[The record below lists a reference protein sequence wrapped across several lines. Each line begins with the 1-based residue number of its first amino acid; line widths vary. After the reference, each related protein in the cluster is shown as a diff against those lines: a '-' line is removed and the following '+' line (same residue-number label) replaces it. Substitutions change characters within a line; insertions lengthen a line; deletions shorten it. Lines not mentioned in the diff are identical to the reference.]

1 MAGETLAGTG
11 AGPVAAGVDRSGRA
25 ASGGYAKTWLM
36 VFRARADRTIAAG
49 RVVLASASLFAIWLD
64 PTQPKRYQGLAYTL
78 LATYTVY
85 ALLCAVLAWRSGAPR
100 LRDAAVRHVGD
111 LAAFAL
117 FMYLTD
123 GPTSPLFP
131 FLIFA
136 ILAGTLHWQWKGTVW
151 TAVACVLILLSLGAA
166 DLIDVTDAELGFR
179 TFVIRIVYLG
189 VAAVMLAWLGVHQ
202 QEVRAELLRL
212 AEHAPEAP
220 DGTAWPIR
228 TALDYATSVI
238 QAPRAALL
246 WTDAEEPWTFLSI
259 MAGGRLKE
267 EQLPPG
273 SLSPWLTDPLQG
285 ASLVVTG
292 DAEGGTLV
300 HQGLG
305 RFERWQGADSGV
317 HLELAARLAA
327 GSIVTVAV
335 KAAGIEARLF
345 LLDIPNASLDDVL
358 IAEVVAGRLAALLE
372 QARLVGQL
380 RTAAASEERVRI
392 ARDLH
397 DGVLQSLAGAALQ
410 LRSLPPLIARAPDE
424 AVTRLALIED
434 ALAAEQRDL
443 RAFIEL
449 LEPRA
454 RGPSGGEVRLDV
466 PVLLTIERLR
476 RRWSLDLQWRIE
488 PVEAQVAPSLA
499 YDVCQLIAEAT
510 ANAARHGG
518 ARKVVVSLLLQADM
532 LRLEIEDDG
541 LGFVF
546 DGRLDAAEL
555 EALRLGPRSLR
566 ERAAARG
573 GRLAVDSG
581 PEGARITISLPL
593 APMVPA

>member
-1 MAGETLAGTG
+1 
-11 AGPVAAGVDRSGRA
+11 
-25 ASGGYAKTWLM
+25 M

-111 LAAFAL
+111 LATFTL
-117 FMYLTD
+117 FMCLTD
-123 GPTSPLFP
+123 GPTSP
-131 FLIFA
+131 A
-136 ILAGTLHWQWKGTVW
+136 IPLPDLRHFAGTLHWQWKGTVW
-151 TAVACVLILLSLGAA
+151 TAVVCVLILLSLGAA

-292 DAEGGTLV
+292 DVEGGTLV

-317 HLELAARLAA
+317 HLEVRPAGGGEHRDGRGESGRDRSPPVPARHPQCQPRRRADRRGRGRTAGSPAGTGAARRPVAHRSRQRGA
-327 GSIVTVAV
+327 GAD
-335 KAAGIEARLF
+335 R
-345 LLDIPNASLDDVL
+345 P
-358 IAEVVAGRLAALLE
+358 
-372 QARLVGQL
+372 
-380 RTAAASEERVRI
+380 
-392 ARDLH
+392 DLH
-397 DGVLQSLAGAALQ
+397 DSVLQSLAGAALQ

-424 AVTRLALIED
+424 AVIRLALIED

-449 LEPRA
+449 LEPHA

-488 PVEAQVAPSLA
+488 PVEAQVGPSLA

-510 ANAARHGG
+510 ANAARHVGRARWAEPASAGG
-518 ARKVVVSLLLQADM
+518 H
-532 LRLEIEDDG
+532 
-541 LGFVF
+541 
-546 DGRLDAAEL
+546 
-555 EALRLGPRSLR
+555 
-566 ERAAARG
+566 AAARDRG
-573 GRLAVDSG
+573 
-581 PEGARITISLPL
+581 
-593 APMVPA
+593 